1 MLGSLSSGSSG
12 PRPGHLVEDFGDEL
26 VELLGVERQPLDHD
40 VLRDELL
47 DVRPHLVLGQLF
59 QRREVDLLDQP
70 AVQADLGVEQLVG
83 EQRIGRLG
91 RELVLGRLRRGQPSR
106 TSAPAQAAALGHD
119 GAGSGDGA
127 ASER

>member
-1 MLGSLSSGSSG
+1 MRRVLEQRLE
-12 PRPGHLVEDFGDEL
+12 RAEAGHLVEDFGDEL

-47 DVRPHLVLGQLF
+47 DVLPHLVLGQLF
-59 QRREVDLLDQP
+59 QRREIDLLDQP

-91 RELVLGRLRRGQPSR
+91 RELVLGRLRRGTPSR
-106 TSAPAQAAALGHD
+106 TSAPARAARVLDRERRLGRSAAA
-119 GAGSGDGA
+119 
-127 ASER
+127 ER